1 MGKEELPFVKEM
13 FDTIAPKYDLLNR
26 LLSMRQDV
34 YWRRKMIHQMD
45 IPPDG
50 NMLDMACGTGDVI
63 MEALRRKGPGIAVT
77 GVDFS
82 PKMLYIAKEKTGGHI
97 SLMAGNALYPPFKPD
112 TFDAVT
118 IAFGIRN
125 IKDKTAALNAF
136 YNCLKPGGN
145 LLILELATPKKGPL
159 LNTYMFYFGK
169 ILPLIGKLF
178 SKHRFAYTYL
188 PDSVINFPDADT
200 FSKTIASCGFK
211 QVQYHRLTLGVAN
224 LFKGIK

>member
-1 MGKEELPFVKEM
+1 MDKEELPFVKEM

-26 LLSMRQDV
+26 LLSLRQDV
-34 YWRRKMIHQMD
+34 YWRRKMMLQMD
-45 IPPDG
+45 IPSDG
-50 NMLDMACGTGDVI
+50 KLLDAACGTGDVLLEAIRQKGSGI
-63 MEALRRKGPGIAVT
+63 MAT

-82 PKMLYIAKEKTGGHI
+82 PKMLTMAKEKTGPHI
-97 SLMAGNALYPPFKPD
+97 RLIAGNALFLPFKPE

-125 IKDKTAALNAF
+125 IQDKLAALTAF

-145 LLILELATPKKGPL
+145 LLILELATPKQGLL
-159 LNTYMFYFGK
+159 LNAYLVYFEK

-188 PDSVINFPDADT
+188 PDSVMNFPAPDA
-200 FSKTIASCGFK
+200 FARTIESAGFK
-211 QVQYHRLTLGVAN
+211 SVQYQRLTMGITT
-224 LFKGIK
+224 LFKGVK